1 MTAYA
6 GIDVSK
12 SYLEIAFVPQREGFT
27 VPNTPAAIDS
37 LIATLKAAQVDRVLL
52 EATGGYERVVFRSL
66 LRAGLHAIRI
76 NPARSR
82 SFADAMGKRAKTDKI
97 DAQMLALFAS
107 SLEGGQYTEPDEARE
122 ELLELVNQ
130 RSFFVQQRDD
140 CKRRVQQA
148 FSLVAQE
155 GYRQNIQCLR
165 ERIRALDKLIET
177 AARKVDADAI
187 ERLGSIKGIGPVTIA
202 SLLSYLPELGRLNR
216 REIAALVGVA
226 PYNNDSGTKKGHR
239 HIHGGRAKI
248 RRVAYMCVLG
258 MVRYNEEF
266 KARYEGLQAKGKC
279 AKVALVAC
287 MRVLLVR
294 LNAMMRDGT
303 PWREQ
308 PV

>member
-1 MTAYA
+1 MTACA

-12 SYLEIAFVPQREGFT
+12 SCLEIAFVPQREGFT
-27 VPNTPAAIDS
+27 IPNTPAAIDS

-66 LRAGLHAIRI
+66 LRAGLHTVRI

-107 SLEGGQYTEPDEARE
+107 SLDGDQCAEPDDARE

-140 CKRRVQQA
+140 CKRRAQQA

-202 SLLSYLPELGRLNR
+202 SLLGFLPELGRLNR

-258 MVRYNEEF
+258 MVRYNGEF
-266 KARYEGLQAKGKC
+266 KARYEGLRAKGKC

-287 MRVLLVR
+287 MRVLLIR

-303 PWREQ
+303 SWREQ
-308 PV
+308 PT